1 VQGRRLPPVAEEAM
15 MSLRFKVFAVAA
27 VLAAGVSGAAMADY
41 PCGPGYALYGG
52 VCRPIG
58 YSNPV
63 SGAISGSEAGA
74 ANGYATGG
82 PVGAAVG
89 GAVGTATGTVA
100 GTANMLS
107 GGSAPPPARAC
118 APGFYWYNGACY
130 RR

>member
-1 VQGRRLPPVAEEAM
+1 M
-15 MSLRFKVFAVAA
+15 MRTTVKIFAVAA
-27 VLAAGVSGAAMADY
+27 VLAAGVSGAAMAEY

-52 VCRPIG
+52 VCQPISPG

-63 SGAISGSEAGA
+63 SGAVSGEAAGA

-82 PVGAAVG
+82 PVGAVVG
-89 GAVGTATGTVA
+89 GAVGTATGTLA

-107 GGSAPPPARAC
+107 GSSAPPPRRC
-118 APGFYWYNGACY
+118 APGYYWHAGACY